1 MTSKAPQLDPGEV
14 LLWSDRPKAMW
25 LALRKARQPLLM
37 AIFFLLFSLGLIG
50 DPGRLPPLPE
60 GPRNFPPAMLVRTV
74 QLIAGAFSLFA
85 LLAGL
90 WVCLRAYRTSY
101 QLTNRRVVIETAS
114 PVARRLSIPL
124 EHLRYIE
131 LRSRWLGPSDI
142 VFSEARNFSLE
153 GWGPRGEGF
162 IAIADAERVEGM
174 VRAAIEQTFST
185 HTRGPWQ

>member
-1 MTSKAPQLDPGEV
+1 MTSRAPELDPGEV
-14 LLWSDRPKAMW
+14 LLWTDRPKAMW
-25 LALRKARQPLLM
+25 LALRKARQPLLL
-37 AIFFLLFSLGLIG
+37 AIFLLLFLFTEH
-50 DPGRLPPLPE
+50 GRLPPLPG
-60 GPRNFPPAMLVRTV
+60 GPRNFPPAMFVRTV
-74 QLIAGAFSLFA
+74 QLMAGAFGLFA

-101 QLTNRRVVIETAS
+101 QLTNRRVVIDTAS

-162 IAIADAERVEGM
+162 MAIADAERVEGL

-185 HTRGPWQ
+185 RTRGPWQ

>member
-25 LALRKARQPLLM
+25 LALRKARQPLLI
-37 AIFFLLFSLGLIG
+37 AIFLLMVSSALFVEH
-50 DPGRLPPLPE
+50 GRLPPLPAD
-60 GPRNFPPAMLVRTV
+60 PRSFPPAMLVRTL
-74 QLIAGAFSLFA
+74 QQMAGIFGLFG

-90 WVCLRAYRTSY
+90 WFCLRAYRTSY

-114 PVARRLSIPL
+114 PVPRRLSIPL

-131 LRSRWLGPSDI
+131 LRSKWLGPSDI

-162 IAIADAERVEGM
+162 MAIADAERVEGL

-185 HTRGPWQ
+185 RTRGPWQ

>member
-1 MTSKAPQLDPGEV
+1 MTSRAPELDPGEV

-25 LALRKARQPLLM
+25 LALRKARQPLLL
-37 AIFFLLFSLGLIG
+37 AIVFLLFSSALFGE
-50 DPGRLPPLPE
+50 PGRMPAVPGGPP
-60 GPRNFPPAMLVRTV
+60 NFPPAMLVRTV
-74 QLIAGAFSLFA
+74 QLMAGAFGLIA

-90 WVCLRAYRTSY
+90 WFCLRAYRTSY
-101 QLTNRRVVIETAS
+101 QLTNRRVVIDTAS

-124 EHLRYIE
+124 EHLRYVE

-142 VFSEARNFSLE
+142 VFSESRTFSLE

-162 IAIADAERVEGM
+162 IAIADAERVEGL

-185 HTRGPWQ
+185 RARGPWQ

>member
-1 MTSKAPQLDPGEV
+1 
-14 LLWSDRPKAMW
+14 MW
-25 LALRKARQPLLM
+25 LALRKARQPLLL
-37 AIFFLLFSLGLIG
+37 AIVFLLFSLTLFAEH
-50 DPGRLPPLPE
+50 GRLPPLPAD
-60 GPRNFPPAMLVRTV
+60 PKSFPPAMVVRTV
-74 QLIAGAFSLFA
+74 QLMAGFLGLFG

-90 WVCLRAYRTSY
+90 WFCFRAYRTSY
-101 QLTNRRVVIETAS
+101 QLTNRRVVIDRGS

-124 EHLRYIE
+124 EHLRYVE

-162 IAIADAERVEGM
+162 MAIADAERVEGL

-185 HTRGPWQ
+185 RTRGPWQ

>member
-1 MTSKAPQLDPGEV
+1 FGEH
-14 LLWSDRPKAMW
+14 R
-25 LALRKARQPLLM
+25 
-37 AIFFLLFSLGLIG
+37 
-50 DPGRLPPLPE
+50 RLPPLP
-60 GPRNFPPAMLVRTV
+60 GYPRDFPPAMLVRTV
-74 QLIAGAFSLFA
+74 QQIAGAFGLFA
-85 LLAGL
+85 LLAVL
-90 WVCLRAYRTSY
+90 WFCLRAYRTSY

-124 EHLRYIE
+124 EHLRHIE

-162 IAIADAERVEGM
+162 MAIADAERVEGL

-185 HTRGPWQ
+185 RTRGPWQ

>member
-14 LLWSDRPKAMW
+14 LLWSDKPKAMW
-25 LALRKARQPLLM
+25 LALRKARQPLLL
-37 AIFFLLFSLGLIG
+37 AILFLFFSLTLFAEH
-50 DPGRLPPLPE
+50 GRLPPLPAD
-60 GPRNFPPAMLVRTV
+60 PKSFPPAMFVRTV
-74 QLIAGAFSLFA
+74 QLMAGAFGLIA

-90 WVCLRAYRTSY
+90 WFCFRACRTSY

-114 PVARRLSIPL
+114 PVRRRVSIPL

-131 LRSRWLGPSDI
+131 LRSKWLGPSDI

-162 IAIADAERVEGM
+162 MAIADAERVEGL

-185 HTRGPWQ
+185 RTRGPWQ

>member
-1 MTSKAPQLDPGEV
+1 MMSEAPQLDPGEV
-14 LLWSDRPKAMW
+14 LLWSDRPKTMW
-25 LALRKARQPLLM
+25 LAFRKARQPLLL
-37 AIFFLLFSLGLIG
+37 AIFFLLFASALFGEHR
-50 DPGRLPPLPE
+50 RLPPLP
-60 GPRNFPPAMLVRTV
+60 GYPRDFPPAMLVRTL
-74 QLIAGAFSLFA
+74 QQMAGLFGLFG

-90 WVCLRAYRTSY
+90 WFCLRAYRTSY
-101 QLTNRRVVIETAS
+101 QLTNRRVVIDTAS

-162 IAIADAERVEGM
+162 IAIADAERVEGL

-185 HTRGPWQ
+185 RTRGPWQ

>member
-1 MTSKAPQLDPGEV
+1 MTSRAPELDPGEV

-37 AIFFLLFSLGLIG
+37 AIFFLLFSSLIG
-50 DPGRLPPLPE
+50 EPGQLPPLPE
-60 GPRNFPPAMLVRTV
+60 GPRNFPPAMFVRTV
-74 QLIAGAFSLFA
+74 QQIAGAFGLFA

-90 WVCLRAYRTSY
+90 WFCFRTYRTSY
-101 QLTNRRVVIETAS
+101 QLTNRRIVIETAS
-114 PVARRLSIPL
+114 PVPRRLSIPL

-131 LRSRWLGPSDI
+131 LRSKWLGPSDI

-162 IAIADAERVEGM
+162 MAIADAERVEGL

-185 HTRGPWQ
+185 RTRGPWQ

>member
-1 MTSKAPQLDPGEV
+1 MTSRAPELDPGEV

-25 LALRKARQPLLM
+25 LALRKARQPLLL
-37 AIFFLLFSLGLIG
+37 AIFFLFFSLTLFAGH
-50 DPGRLPPLPE
+50 GRLPPLPAD
-60 GPRNFPPAMLVRTV
+60 PKNFPPEMFVRTL
-74 QLIAGAFSLFA
+74 QQITGFFGLFG

-90 WVCLRAYRTSY
+90 WFCLRAYRTSY
-101 QLTNRRVVIETAS
+101 QLTNRRVVIDTAS

-162 IAIADAERVEGM
+162 IAIADAERVEGL

-185 HTRGPWQ
+185 RTRGPWQ